1 MVDKVLKTSSQAVKL
16 ELLFAVK
23 KNKERQMRIHA
34 GATRINSSSPPPP
47 PKTTRI
53 D

>member
-23 KNKERQMRIHA
+23 KNIERQMRIHA
-34 GATRINSSSPPPP
+34 GATRINSSSPPP
-47 PKTTRI
+47 KTTRI